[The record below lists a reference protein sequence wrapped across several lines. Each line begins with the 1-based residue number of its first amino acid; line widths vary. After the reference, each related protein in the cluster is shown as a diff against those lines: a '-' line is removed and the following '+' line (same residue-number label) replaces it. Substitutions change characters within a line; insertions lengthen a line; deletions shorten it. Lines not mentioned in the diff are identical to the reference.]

1 MRGSWNLK
9 ISWTPASNVRSV
21 HGKPE
26 TRASAA
32 TPTIRCGGRRFKM
45 WFFAAKVDFAELSFK
60 VGFQDESLQNLV
72 DAVNVPREPLAKE
85 HSG

>member
-21 HGKPE
+21 QGKPE

-32 TPTIRCGGRRFKM
+32 TPTIRCGGRRFKK

-60 VGFQDESLQNLV
+60 VGFQDERFQGLV
-72 DAVNVPREPLAKE
+72 DAVNVSRQPFAQE